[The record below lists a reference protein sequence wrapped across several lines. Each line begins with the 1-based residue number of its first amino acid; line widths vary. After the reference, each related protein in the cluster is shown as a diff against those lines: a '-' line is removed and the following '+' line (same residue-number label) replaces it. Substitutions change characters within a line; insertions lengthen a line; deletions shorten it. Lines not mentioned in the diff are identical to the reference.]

1 MYYIEEVDKLCNRF
15 RKSFPKVRLKENVI
29 SIEGLCE
36 NEKKSIKIAKKI
48 DKILKK
54 TNSNKIVLSNKVK
67 QNEVLKNMLY
77 TYEYDITD
85 GKWLFEGLS
94 TKILDYIIEKKN
106 IKKEEC
112 RLSILVN
119 DLKDYTVQN
128 IKEMSKEYKSL
139 NIVTNHMEKFKKI
152 EETIFEEDGII
163 ITISNNKKKA
173 LTKSNIILNIDFP
186 NELINKYNINDEAI
200 IIDIQGNVRIKKKRF
215 NGTII
220 NDYKA
225 NINTEIIDSSII
237 KSLEKYNINEIYES
251 TFYKKIT
258 YIDFKKKLKRD
269 KCEIV
274 RLYSINGI
282 I

>member
-54 TNSNKIVLSNKVK
+54 TTSNKIVLSNKVK

-77 TYEYDITD
+77 TYEYDIAD

-119 DLKDYTVQN
+119 DLRDYTVQN
-128 IKEMSKEYKSL
+128 IKEMAKEYKSL

-200 IIDIQGNVRIKKKRF
+200 IIDIHGNVRIKKKRF
-215 NGTII
+215 NGIII
-220 NDYKA
+220 NNFKA

-258 YIDFKKKLKRD
+258 YIDFKKKLKKD
-269 KCEIV
+269 KCKIV

>member
-77 TYEYDITD
+77 TYEYDIAD

-119 DLKDYTVQN
+119 DLRDYTVQN
-128 IKEMSKEYKSL
+128 IKEMAKEYKSL

-200 IIDIQGNVRIKKKRF
+200 IIDIHGNVRIKKKRF
-215 NGTII
+215 NGIII
-220 NDYKA
+220 NNFKA

-258 YIDFKKKLKRD
+258 YIDFKKKLKKD
-269 KCEIV
+269 KCKIV

>member
-1 MYYIEEVDKLCNRF
+1 MYYIEEVDELCNRF

-119 DLKDYTVQN
+119 DLRDYTVQN
-128 IKEMSKEYKSL
+128 IKEMAKEYKSL

-200 IIDIQGNVRIKKKRF
+200 IIDIHGNVRIKKKRF
-215 NGTII
+215 NGIII
-220 NDYKA
+220 NNFKA

-258 YIDFKKKLKRD
+258 YIDFKKKLKKD
-269 KCEIV
+269 KCKIV